1 MLKSPDLLFG
11 DYFLPPMVLFILL
24 ILGVFLRA
32 ADLLL
37 PYMLGDF
44 VMLEL
49 FFLGLPAGRFT
60 TLVEY
65 SIVLFCIESP
75 SYEYIEEILPT

>member
-1 MLKSPDLLFG
+1 
-11 DYFLPPMVLFILL
+11 MVLFILP

-37 PYMLGDF
+37 PYMFGDF
-44 VMLEL
+44 VMFEL
-49 FFLGLPAGRFT
+49 FFFGLPAGLFS
-60 TLVEY
+60 TLVD
-65 SIVLFCIESP
+65 SIVLYIES